1 MLPLHQ
7 SNFTKPLGIKKPTGH
22 TVCTS
27 VGSVEVIKKVISP
40 GNTRTRKQGSIDY
53 RYVWIDIYR
62 EIDGIS
68 KNISMIERK
77 IGR

>member
-1 MLPLHQ
+1 M
-7 SNFTKPLGIKKPTGH
+7 
-22 TVCTS
+22 CTS
-27 VGSVEVIKKVISP
+27 VGSVEVIKKVIGQ
-40 GNTRTRKQGSIDY
+40 GNTRTRKKSSIDY